1 MHNPLAPLE
10 AAAMLPRR
18 GGRILLTAIGLI
30 ILIGPMVLLSGC
42 TAIITPYGSV
52 YRFATD
58 SAVESATIETP
69 EGVKVQIGGYNSTAK
84 VDAVIELLQ
93 AVR

>member
-1 MHNPLAPLE
+1 MHNLTPPPRNAIASFVLI
-10 AAAMLPRR
+10 AAMVF
-18 GGRILLTAIGLI
+18 I
-30 ILIGPMVLLSGC
+30 SGC

-84 VDAVIELLQ
+84 VDAVIELLK